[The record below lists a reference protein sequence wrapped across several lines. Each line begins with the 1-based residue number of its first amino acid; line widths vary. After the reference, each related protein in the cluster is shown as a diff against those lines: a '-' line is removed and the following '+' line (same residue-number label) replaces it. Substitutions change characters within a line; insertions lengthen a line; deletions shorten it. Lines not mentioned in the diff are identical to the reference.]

1 MVYYND
7 GKIIN
12 HIRGYFNEFVDTL
25 EKFDIN
31 EPRTLKEIAKQL
43 VDPKKKKIRNLLAP
57 QEEIKVYKSF

>member
-12 HIRGYFNEFVDTL
+12 RIKGYFNEFVDTL

-43 VDPKKKKIRNLLAP
+43 VDPKKKKIRNLWAL
-57 QEEIKVYKSF
+57 QKEIKV

>member
-12 HIRGYFNEFVDTL
+12 RIRGYFNEFVDTL

-43 VDPKKKKIRNLLAP
+43 VDPKKKKIRNL
-57 QEEIKVYKSF
+57 